1 MKAREL
7 VFDLYGDYVRYL
19 GGVIR
24 LGELTEILEG
34 FDVGAPTVRVTMS
47 RMRKE
52 GWFETERQGRET
64 SYRMTDKLIRYL
76 DAGHERIFQPPIRAW
91 VGRWTVVM
99 LQIPERERTR
109 RDRMKRVLSW
119 EGFGQLNS
127 SSWISPRQ
135 NRDDVEVLLDAEN
148 DEQIDV
154 FVLESGSLAKD
165 RILAARCWDLSEL
178 NGWYEG
184 FLARWEGYR
193 DVDLSGLEPCDAL
206 KLRVELIATYRQV
219 LFLDPFLPRILQPE
233 GWLGGRAYQTFLSI
247 HDRLA
252 PLSMAYAAG
261 LILTEGQD
269 V

>member
-19 GGVIR
+19 GGVTR

-34 FDVGAPTVRVTMS
+34 FGVGAPTVRVTMS

-64 SYRMTDKLIRYL
+64 SYRMTEKLVRYL

-91 VGRWTVVM
+91 VGQWTIVM
-99 LQIPERERTR
+99 LQIPERERAR
-109 RDRMKRVLSW
+109 RDGMKRVLSW

-135 NRDDVEVLLDAEN
+135 NRRDVEVLLDAEQ
-148 DEQIDV
+148 DDQIDV
-154 FVLESGSLAKD
+154 FVLESGSLEGD
-165 RILAARCWDLSEL
+165 RALAARCWDLREL
-178 NGWYEG
+178 NGWYQG
-184 FLARWEGYR
+184 FLDRWGAYQE
-193 DVDLSGLEPCDAL
+193 VDLAALEPRDAL

-233 GWLGGRAYQTFLSI
+233 GWLGGRAYQTFLVI

-252 PLSMAYAAG
+252 SPSMAYAAG
-261 LILTEGQD
+261 LILDEG
-269 V
+269 